1 MIPSAVKVQNM
12 PSSLGE
18 KVSALAM
25 VFEGGTRG
33 LLHDRCRVSY
43 GVIKIVR
50 DEIVPLIA

>member
-1 MIPSAVKVQNM
+1 MIPPTVRVQNT
-12 PSSLGE
+12 PTSSGG

-43 GVIKIVR
+43 GVIKIVW
-50 DEIVPLIA
+50 DEIVLWIA